1 MKFVCLKCETYMTF
15 EKVEK
20 PAEGSLGVFFECPSC
35 QSRFSMVT
43 NPGETQMVSSLGV
56 QLGGRTE
63 APKPLEMT
71 RGGLEENVSAGAG
84 QMAAYLNE
92 KIQGGQPAA
101 AKAPAA
107 SAAPASTSA
116 PGTSSEGGGCPFS
129 AMVAQMGLGSTGA
142 TGTQAPPAGEQL
154 LWTPDAQEKLAKL
167 PSFVQPMVKSSVETY
182 ARKNGFTTVTLQVMD
197 DSKNASTEGI
207 RWTPEAQQR
216 LDNIPDFIRPMA
228 RREIERLVKE
238 RGGSEITAQVME
250 EAKEKFMKFM

>member
-56 QLGGRTE
+56 QLGGRTVDHT
-63 APKPLEMT
+63 PLEMT
-71 RGGLEENVSAGAG
+71 RGGLQNNVSAGKG

-92 KIQGGQPAA
+92 KIQGGQPAT
-101 AKAPAA
+101 AA
-107 SAAPASTSA
+107 SAAPASE
-116 PGTSSEGGGCPFS
+116 SSESGEGGGCPFS
-129 AMVAQMGLGSTGA
+129 AMVAQMGLGSSGS
-142 TGTQAPPAGEQL
+142 TGTTAPTGEQL
-154 LWTPDAQEKLAKL
+154 LWTPDAQEKLGRL

-207 RWTPEAQQR
+207 QWTPEAQQR
-216 LDNIPDFIRPMA
+216 LENIPDFIRPMA

-238 RGGSEITAQVME
+238 RGASEVSAEVME

>member
-56 QLGGRTE
+56 QLGGRTVDHT
-63 APKPLEMT
+63 PLEMT
-71 RGGLEENVSAGAG
+71 RGGLEDNVSAGIG

-92 KIQGGQPAA
+92 KIQGGQIAT
-101 AKAPAA
+101 PAA
-107 SAAPASTSA
+107 SSTSSLA
-116 PGTSSEGGGCPFS
+116 ESGSSSEGGGCPFS
-129 AMVAQMGLGSTGA
+129 AMVAQMGLGSSGSTGPSA
-142 TGTQAPPAGEQL
+142 PAGEQL
-154 LWTPDAQEKLAKL
+154 LWTPDAQEKLAKI

-182 ARKNGFTTVTLQVMD
+182 ARKNGFSTVTLQVMD
-197 DSKNASTEGI
+197 DSKNSSTEGV

-228 RREIERLVKE
+228 KREIERLVKE
-238 RGGSEITAQVME
+238 RGQSEITAQMME

>member
-1 MKFVCLKCETYMTF
+1 
-15 EKVEK
+15 
-20 PAEGSLGVFFECPSC
+20 
-35 QSRFSMVT
+35 MVT

-63 APKPLEMT
+63 AAIPLEMT
-71 RGGLEENVSAGAG
+71 RGGLEENVSAGKG

-92 KIQGGQPAA
+92 KIQGGQPATA
-101 AKAPAA
+101 APAA
-107 SAAPASTSA
+107 SAAPAPAS
-116 PGTSSEGGGCPFS
+116 GEGESGGCPFS
-129 AMVAQMGLGSTGA
+129 AMVAQMGLGSSGA
-142 TGTQAPPAGEQL
+142 TSPVAPAAEQL

-182 ARKNGFTTVTLQVMD
+182 ARKSGFTTVTLQVMD
-197 DSKNASTEGI
+197 DSKNSTTEGI
-207 RWTPEAQQR
+207 QWTPDAQQR

-238 RGGSEITAQVME
+238 RGGSEITAEIME